1 MENSLAKS
9 FSFSSLIKFTIPSIV
24 MLVFISLY
32 TIVDGVFVSR
42 FVNTDALSAVNIVYP
57 FINIVIAVAVM
68 LATGGS
74 AVIAKKLGENK
85 SREAKENFTLIV
97 LIGFTLGILIALI
110 GFIFSKQIL
119 NILGS
124 TDDLYKYCIDYFLG
138 LLIFVPAFI
147 VNLLFQYLTMTA
159 GKPKVGLI
167 LTIIGGLTNMILDY
181 VFIVPM
187 NMGISG
193 AAIATGMGN
202 LIPAVLGTIYFMKK
216 KSTIYFVKPK
226 FDLKVILKACSN
238 GSSEMVTNL
247 STGVTTMLFNLSM
260 MNLLGS
266 DGVAAITIVLYGE
279 FLINSAYIGFSSG
292 VAPIISY
299 NYGNDN
305 KSELKKIVK
314 YSIRFILMSSVTL
327 FIISVLFAPNIVGIF
342 SPKGTTVF
350 DIGYKGFSIFS
361 LSFLVTGI
369 NIFSSAMFT
378 AFSNGKIS
386 ASISF
391 LRTFV
396 FIISGILILPRFL
409 GINGVWLAVPIAEA
423 LSMLISI
430 TFIYK
435 YKNVYGYGKE
445 TKTHKKDKE
454 KSYKGIKEF

>member
-1 MENSLAKS
+1 MKNSLAQS
-9 FSFSSLIKFTIPSIV
+9 FSFTSLIKFTVPSIV

-85 SREAKENFTLIV
+85 SKEAKENFTLILLV
-97 LIGFTLGILIALI
+97 GLTLGVLIALI

-119 NILGS
+119 YIMGS
-124 TDDLYKYCIDYFLG
+124 TESLYNYCLDYFLA
-138 LLIFVPAFI
+138 LLIFLPSLI
-147 VNLLFQYLTMTA
+147 VNLLFQYLTITA

-181 VFIVPM
+181 IFIVPM

-202 LIPAVLGTIYFMKK
+202 LIPAVLGTLYFIQK
-216 KSTIYFVKPK
+216 KSILYFVKPK
-226 FDLKVILKACSN
+226 FDLNMILKTCSN
-238 GSSEMVTNL
+238 GASEMVTNL
-247 STGVTTMLFNLSM
+247 STGVTTMLFNLAM

-266 DGVAAITIVLYGE
+266 DGVAAITIVLYGQ
-279 FLINSAYIGFSSG
+279 FLITSAYIGFSSG

-305 KSELKKIVK
+305 KLELKKIIK
-314 YSIRFILMSSVTL
+314 YSIRFISVSSVAL
-327 FIISVLFAPNIVGIF
+327 FVISILFAPNIVGIF
-342 SPKGTTVF
+342 SPRGTSVF
-350 DIGYKGFSIFS
+350 DIGYKGFLIFS
-361 LSFLVTGI
+361 LSFLVTGV

-386 ASISF
+386 AYISF

-409 GINGVWLAVPIAEA
+409 GVNGVWLSVPMAES
-423 LSMLISI
+423 LSMIISI

-435 YKNVYGYGKE
+435 YKTVYGYGK
-445 TKTHKKDKE
+445 
-454 KSYKGIKEF
+454 